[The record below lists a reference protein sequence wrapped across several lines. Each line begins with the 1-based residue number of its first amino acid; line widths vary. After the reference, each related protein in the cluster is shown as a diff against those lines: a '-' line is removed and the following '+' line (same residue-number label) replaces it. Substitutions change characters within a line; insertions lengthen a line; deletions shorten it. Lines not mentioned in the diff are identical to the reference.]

1 MTTEEV
7 RKKALSLLE
16 RRDYGSEELR
26 ARLIEKGAEPE
37 DAAAAVELMVGYGF
51 VNDENYAAMV
61 ARHYTAKGYGP
72 GRVRDEL
79 RRRRLPRELW
89 DAALDS
95 APDND
100 EAAFRLFSS
109 KMRGLGADRDALRR
123 AANALLRRGFGWDSV
138 RGAQERYLAEME
150 FDE

>member
-61 ARHYTAKGYGP
+61 ARH
-72 GRVRDEL
+72 
-79 RRRRLPRELW
+79 
-89 DAALDS
+89 
-95 APDND
+95 
-100 EAAFRLFSS
+100 
-109 KMRGLGADRDALRR
+109 
-123 AANALLRRGFGWDSV
+123 
-138 RGAQERYLAEME
+138 
-150 FDE
+150 